1 MIRRPPRSTR
11 IDTLS
16 LHDALPISLRNQPIH
31 AIGDVVL
38 HAQSPLAET
47 SFPQFAAVACSPTI
61 IHLQHAVAPV
71 SQKLGFMIKAPSV
84 TRQRSS
90 VLIDTPRPALGRS
103 AQRQGE
109 SARYIPTAAPF
120 VKSGTATLR

>member
-47 SFPQFAAVACSPTI
+47 SFPKFAAVACRPTI

-71 SQKLGFMIKAPSV
+71 SQKLGFRIEAPSV
-84 TRQRSS
+84 
-90 VLIDTPRPALGRS
+90 PRPGSAVRIDNARQALGRAENGS
-103 AQRQGE
+103 AH
-109 SARYIPTAAPF
+109 
-120 VKSGTATLR
+120 V